1 MAKKIL
7 GFVLIAVLLFFLVA
21 AGFFA
26 YKGYQKSQN
35 YKLIDQYLTEKHL
48 KSKIIDEK
56 SDYDQRKGIFYK
68 EIRLKGDEKNI
79 YIAQPI
85 HLKRGLF
92 LQGFDAKT
100 KKHDKKA
107 KYNFFDENYKMK

>member
-7 GFVLIAVLLFFLVA
+7 GFVFIAVLLFVLVA

-48 KSKIIDEK
+48 KSKILDEK

>member
-7 GFVLIAVLLFFLVA
+7 GFVFIAVLLFVLVA

-79 YIAQPI
+79 YIALPI

>member
-7 GFVLIAVLLFFLVA
+7 GFVFIAVLLFVLVA

>member
-7 GFVLIAVLLFFLVA
+7 GFVLVAVILFVLVA

-35 YKLIDQYLTEKHL
+35 FKLIDQYLVEKNL
-48 KSKIIDEK
+48 KDKIIDEK

-68 EIRLKGDEKNI
+68 ELRFKGDEKNV

-85 HLKRGLF
+85 HLKRGFF

-107 KYNFFDENYKMK
+107 KYNFFDEEYKLK

>member
-7 GFVLIAVLLFFLVA
+7 VFVLIAVLLFVLVA

>member
-1 MAKKIL
+1 MAKKIF
-7 GFVLIAVLLFFLVA
+7 GFVLIAVLLFVLVA

>member
-7 GFVLIAVLLFFLVA
+7 GFVFIAVLLFVLVA

-56 SDYDQRKGIFYK
+56 SDYDQRKGIF
-68 EIRLKGDEKNI
+68 L
-79 YIAQPI
+79 
-85 HLKRGLF
+85 
-92 LQGFDAKT
+92 
-100 KKHDKKA
+100 
-107 KYNFFDENYKMK
+107 

>member
-7 GFVLIAVLLFFLVA
+7 GFVLIAVLLFVLVA

-107 KYNFFDENYKMK
+107 KYNFFGENYKMK